1 MTCYYTKKDCYRM
14 AENQLEKEEDNGEK
28 PKETAQQ
35 RADRIW
41 KLVELASRDTWVVGQ
56 FEK

>member
-1 MTCYYTKKDCYRM
+1 MTCYYSPTDCYRM
-14 AENQLEKEEDNGEK
+14 AESQLEKEEKASGEK

-41 KLVELASRDTWVVGQ
+41 KLVELTSR
-56 FEK
+56 E